1 MPGATCPRSA
11 GPLLVVLAALCVAC
25 GDPRPPSVVLFVI
38 DTLRADRVGAYGYGA
53 PTTPQIDA
61 LARESV
67 LFEQAYAPAP
77 WTLPSVVSL
86 LTSTYACEHG
96 VTVDGLALHPDIPT
110 LAERLADAGYA
121 TASFHA
127 NAYAGSVS
135 GLDRGFAVSE
145 LLPYTEGDQVEAW
158 LDRVGERPFFLYVH
172 NVEPHDA
179 YIAPFETVQRFGSV
193 SEGERARVNKLLNRF
208 RRLTRAD
215 FEQGQLPGATDNT
228 GTQRAVLSRMRSLG
242 PALSALYDGDIHLA
256 DERLG
261 SVVAALERRGVW
273 DDAIFV
279 LVSDHGEELMDHGGL
294 QHDQSVYE
302 ELIRVPL
309 ILRLPA
315 GEAAGTRI
323 PQVVSLV
330 DVAPTI
336 LDRVGLPTGG
346 LPGRSGGLPGRS
358 GGLSGQSG
366 GLSGESLL
374 PLIAGGRQSEGGI
387 ASVRI
392 NRKKYFRPF
401 RERRGDVN
409 VALRDGSWKG
419 IWNAEPA
426 RIELFD
432 LASDA
437 GELRDV
443 SIEHPERAQ
452 AMAGEARR
460 WLAACRERSRQ
471 VPPRP
476 AGEIGEA
483 ERDRLRAL
491 GYVP

>member
-1 MPGATCPRSA
+1 MTRATCLRHA
-11 GPLLVVLAALCVAC
+11 GPLLVVVAALSVAC
-25 GDPRPPSVVLFVI
+25 ADPRPPSVVLFVI
-38 DTLRADRVGAYGYGA
+38 DTLRADRVGAYGYRL

-110 LAERLADAGYA
+110 LAERLAEAGYA
-121 TASFHA
+121 TASLHA
-127 NAYAGSVS
+127 NAYAGSLS

-145 LLPYTEGDQVEAW
+145 LLPHTEGDQVEGW
-158 LDRVGERPFFLYVH
+158 LDRVGDRPFFLYVH

-179 YIAPFETVQRFGSV
+179 YVAPFETVQRFGPV

-215 FEQGQLPGATDNT
+215 FEQGLLPGATDNT
-228 GTQRAVLSRMRSLG
+228 RNQRAVLARMRSLG
-242 PALSALYDGDIHLA
+242 SELSALYDGDVHLA

-279 LVSDHGEELMDHGGL
+279 LVSDHGEELMEHGGL
-294 QHDQSVYE
+294 QHDHSVYE

-309 ILRLPA
+309 ILRLPS

-323 PQVVSLV
+323 PQMVSLV

-336 LDRVGLPTGG
+336 LDRVGLST
-346 LPGRSGGLPGRS
+346 
-358 GGLSGQSG
+358 GGLSGR
-366 GLSGESLL
+366 SLL
-374 PLIAGGRQSEGGI
+374 PLIAGEGHGKGGV

-392 NRKKYFRPF
+392 NRKKYFRPI
-401 RERRGDVN
+401 RERRGDLN
-409 VALRDGSWKG
+409 VALRDGAWKG

-437 GELRDV
+437 SELRDV
-443 SIEHPERAQ
+443 SIEHPDRAQ

-460 WLAACRERSRQ
+460 WLAACQERSKK

-483 ERDRLRAL
+483 ERERLRAL
-491 GYVP
+491 GYIH